1 MEDDLRAQP
10 MEDDLRE
17 FCGLCRNPV
26 NPGAVVCASCGA
38 HREVTRR
45 AGCLMTGISFLS
57 FVGVTQALMAPMA
70 FFRDEGFLSRVTTA
84 AFSLG
89 LAVGAFAIARVL
101 WRRRQEKEPEVHW
114 VKNV

>member
-1 MEDDLRAQP
+1 
-10 MEDDLRE
+10 
-17 FCGLCRNPV
+17 
-26 NPGAVVCASCGA
+26 
-38 HREVTRR
+38 
-45 AGCLMTGISFLS
+45 
-57 FVGVTQALMAPMA
+57 MA